1 MIKNDHTVPIFYYIY
16 TKNIQLNINNNLN
29 HTLKILKNCNKIY
42 YFFANIFIAYFIK
55 YFYI

>member
-1 MIKNDHTVPIFYYIY
+1 MIKNDHTSSYTVPIFYYIY

-42 YFFANIFIAYFIK
+42 
-55 YFYI
+55 